1 MRTGVTLLNYSIIQQ
16 PFMGVFS
23 QKRGRGNMAKMSI
36 FRTVS
41 NQNMTEEAIIFGC
54 LQNDAAA
61 QRELYNRY
69 SPKMLSVCYRF
80 GQSREDAEDM
90 LQEGFI
96 KVFTQIHTFQNKGAF
111 EGWIRRIIVHTC
123 INFLKKYKKF
133 NDSVDLAYA
142 SYVAVKEETVPSIMQ
157 AKQVIESIRL
167 LPVGYKTVLNLYA
180 IEGYSH
186 KEIAQML
193 DIEESTSRSQYTR
206 AKSMLETI
214 LIKKKIIERPKENFD
229 WLALLKK

>member
-1 MRTGVTLLNYSIIQQ
+1 
-16 PFMGVFS
+16 
-23 QKRGRGNMAKMSI
+23 
-36 FRTVS
+36 
-41 NQNMTEEAIIFGC
+41 MTEQAIITGC
-54 LQNDAAA
+54 LHNDPAA

-123 INFLKKYKKF
+123 INFLKKHKKF
-133 NDSVDLAYA
+133 NESVDLAYA
-142 SYVAVKEETVPSIMQ
+142 NSLQVKEETIPSIMQ
-157 AKQVIESIRL
+157 ARQIIECIRL
-167 LPVGYKTVLNLYA
+167 LPIGYRTVLNLYA
-180 IEGYSH
+180 LEGYSH
-186 KEIAQML
+186 KEIGAML

-206 AKSMLETI
+206 SKAMLEMI
-214 LIKKKIIERPKENFD
+214 LIRKKIIEKPKEEFN
-229 WLALLKK
+229 WLAAFKNK

>member
-1 MRTGVTLLNYSIIQQ
+1 
-16 PFMGVFS
+16 
-23 QKRGRGNMAKMSI
+23 
-36 FRTVS
+36 
-41 NQNMTEEAIIFGC
+41 MTEQSILAGC
-54 LQNDAAA
+54 LQNNPVA

-80 GQSREDAEDM
+80 AQSREDAEDM

-96 KVFTQIHTFQNKGAF
+96 RIFTQIHTFQNKGAF

-133 NDSVDLAYA
+133 NESIDLGYA
-142 SYVAVKEETVPSIMQ
+142 EYLQVKEETVPSIMQ
-157 AKQVIESIRL
+157 AKQVVECIRL

-180 IEGYSH
+180 IEGYNH
-186 KEIAQML
+186 KEIAEML

-206 AKSMLETI
+206 AKTMLEGI
-214 LIKKKIIERPKENFD
+214 LIKKKILDKPEEELTWATAF
-229 WLALLKK
+229 KK